1 MNGTISG
8 PDNAAIAM
16 STQLLQVVR
25 EPIKPGNEAAYELVE
40 DETAR
45 ACVELDCPH
54 PHLALETLAGPKEI
68 WWFNFF
74 KSETERLR
82 VTDDYLRNQRL
93 MKVLIRN
100 NERKAKLTEKP
111 IDMIL
116 RHRPGRGAPFEVAGT
131 RFVVVT
137 ITAGAAP
144 TEGESFEAPDGSC
157 IALQAAKTRGE
168 AERLAAA
175 SPGSTVLA
183 VRPSWG
189 LPAKAWLD
197 ADRKFWAVNL
207 LMRRGEPRGLAR
219 WWPLALPLA
228 YALHLAEEWYG
239 GEGLVA
245 WTERV
250 LGTELTPLRFV
261 ILNAVA
267 WPIFA
272 ALTVLAIRIT
282 AYAWLLVMFATVL
295 VVNALLHALGT
306 LAFGAYSPGLVTGL
320 LLYVPVG
327 GLVLVAGH
335 NRLPLR
341 RFGGAMLLG
350 VAIHVAVAFIAFA

>member
-1 MNGTISG
+1 
-8 PDNAAIAM
+8 M
-16 STQLLQVVR
+16 SPNDDARALPPQLLQIVR
-25 EPIKPGNEAAYELVE
+25 EPIKPGNEAAYEVVE

-54 PHLALETLAGPKEI
+54 PHLALETLAGPKVI
-68 WWFNFF
+68 WWLNFF
-74 KSETERLR
+74 ASETERLR

-93 MKVLIRN
+93 MEVLIRN

-111 IDMIL
+111 MDMIL

-137 ITAGAAP
+137 IAAGPAP
-144 TEGESFEAPDGSC
+144 TEGESFEAPDGSYFV
-157 IALQAAKTRGE
+157 LQAAKSRAE
-168 AERLAAA
+168 AERLAADR
-175 SPGSTVLA
+175 PRTTILA

-189 LPAKAWLD
+189 LPAKGWLD
-197 ADRKFWAVNL
+197 ADRKFWAANP
-207 LMRRGEPRGLAR
+207 LMRRGKPRGLAR
-219 WWPLALPLA
+219 WWPLALPSA

-267 WPIFA
+267 WPLFA
-272 ALTVLAIRIT
+272 ALTVLAIRFT
-282 AYAWLLVMFATVL
+282 AYAWLLVTFATIV

-306 LAFGAYSPGLVTGL
+306 LAVGVYSPGLVTGL

-327 GLVLVAGH
+327 GLVLVTGRH
-335 NRLPLR
+335 KLPPR
-341 RFGGAMLLG
+341 RFGGALLLG

>member
-1 MNGTISG
+1 LSPNDDARAL
-8 PDNAAIAM
+8 PP
-16 STQLLQVVR
+16 QLLQIVR
-25 EPIKPGNEAAYELVE
+25 EPIKPGNEAAYEVVE

-54 PHLALETLAGPKEI
+54 PHLALETLAGPKVI
-68 WWFNFF
+68 WWLNFF
-74 KSETERLR
+74 ASETERLR

-93 MKVLIRN
+93 MEVLIRN

-111 IDMIL
+111 MDMIL

-137 ITAGAAP
+137 IAAGPAP
-144 TEGESFEAPDGSC
+144 TEGESFEAHDGSYFV
-157 IALQAAKTRGE
+157 LQAAKSRAE
-168 AERLAAA
+168 AERLAADR
-175 SPGSTVLA
+175 PRTTILA

-189 LPAKAWLD
+189 LPAKGWLD
-197 ADRKFWAVNL
+197 ADRKFWGANP

-219 WWPLALPLA
+219 WWPLALPSA
-228 YALHLAEEWYG
+228 YTLHLAEEWYG

-250 LGTELTPLRFV
+250 LGTELTPLRFM

-267 WPIFA
+267 WPLFA
-272 ALTVLAIRIT
+272 ALTVLAIRFT
-282 AYAWLLVMFATVL
+282 AYAWLLVTFATIV

-327 GLVLVAGH
+327 GLVLVTGRH
-335 NRLPLR
+335 KLPPR